1 MCTLLLLSSPVFF
14 WFLAPAPQSSFFY
27 QTGWDAHS
35 WNAVQEPLIGH
46 AMEPVLAKNGVV
58 ISSSYNVDE
67 TNVYGLQDL
76 VGDVDR
82 ATQPAVE
89 IYSPVLEDK
98 FARVVVDGRNES
110 GTLVAILGLSIFWQ
124 DLIEGILPIG
134 NDGLVAV
141 FDNAE
146 CNQIFTF
153 QINGPKAVYLGSG
166 DRHEPAYN
174 HLMVSS
180 SLSGLTRFSS
190 VGDVYTGPP
199 LNEDFCP
206 YSLHLYASHT
216 MEHKFITS
224 DPTVFASVAVSIC
237 EYYPSPKITRSA
249 ASHPL
254 FLPNVCMC
262 PVIFT
267 SIVFL
272 VYDAVIEKRQRKV
285 MLTAT
290 RSSAII
296 SSLFPS
302 KVRNRLYE
310 ESAPAGIPE
319 KESQTNRMK
328 NFMAKTQ
335 RSVEPINTGPIA
347 DLFESTTVL
356 FADIKGFTKWY
367 ALFVVVGCVCLS
379 CSFFPYH
386 FILNPYDCCYS

>member
-1 MCTLLLLSSPVFF
+1 VWLCWSGRLLH
-14 WFLAPAPQSSFFY
+14 FLAAFYSHYTIIAGFYVCSRFPSLY

-46 AMEPVLAKNGVV
+46 AMEPVLAKKGVV

-67 TNVYGLQDL
+67 TNVFGLQDL
-76 VGDVDR
+76 VGDVAR

-98 FARVVVDGRNES
+98 FARVVVDGRNDS
-110 GTLVAILGLSIFWQ
+110 STLVAILGLSIFWQ

-141 FDNAE
+141 FENAE
-146 CNQIFTF
+146 CNQTFTF
-153 QINGPKAVYLGSG
+153 QINGPEAIYLGSG

-216 MEHKFITS
+216 MKQKFITS

-237 EYYPSPKITRSA
+237 E
-249 ASHPL
+249 
-254 FLPNVCMC
+254 
-262 PVIFT
+262 
-267 SIVFL
+267 
-272 VYDAVIEKRQRKV
+272 
-285 MLTAT
+285 
-290 RSSAII
+290 
-296 SSLFPS
+296 
-302 KVRNRLYE
+302 
-310 ESAPAGIPE
+310 
-319 KESQTNRMK
+319 
-328 NFMAKTQ
+328 
-335 RSVEPINTGPIA
+335 
-347 DLFESTTVL
+347 
-356 FADIKGFTKWY
+356 
-367 ALFVVVGCVCLS
+367 
-379 CSFFPYH
+379 
-386 FILNPYDCCYS
+386 